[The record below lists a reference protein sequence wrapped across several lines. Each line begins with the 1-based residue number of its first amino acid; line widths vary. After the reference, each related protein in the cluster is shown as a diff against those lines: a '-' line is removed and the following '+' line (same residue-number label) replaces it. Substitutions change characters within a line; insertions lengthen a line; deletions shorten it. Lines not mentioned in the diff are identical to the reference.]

1 MSRQA
6 KRGASLIILIASL
19 VALAPLSID
28 AYLPTLPVLAHYFG
42 TSHASVQHS
51 LSTFFLGLAIGQLIY
66 GPVSDRFGRR
76 PVLFFGIV
84 LYLLTSVLCA
94 QAVTVG
100 MLIAGRFLEG
110 VGAAAGPVVGRAIVR
125 DTWEGE
131 YAARAMSYVIMT
143 MTTVPVLAPII
154 GGHMLSWFDWQSIFW
169 LMTGFGLVCFFTVA
183 LLLEE
188 SNPSGRGWQVSIW
201 QRFFIFGRLLRDLRV
216 LAYLVCGG
224 SVFGV
229 LFSFITGSSFVYIKV
244 YGVAPSHFG
253 YYFAINVLA
262 MTSANFINGRL
273 VTRYGYR
280 RLLGIAAAAVVIAVS
295 LVPLLAVLKVGGLFG
310 VIVPMFFATGGIGVV
325 ASNTVTG
332 MLNIAPESSGAVS
345 SLFGVSQFLF
355 AAMASACVGALQTGP
370 TLAMGIVMFTLS
382 LLAYLAQW
390 LLRRFEA
397 IWAERS
403 PLQAGQHTQHS

>member
-1 MSRQA
+1 MTRQA
-6 KRGASLIILIASL
+6 KQGASRIILIASL

-28 AYLPTLPVLAHYFG
+28 TYLPSLPVLASYFS
-42 TSHASVQHS
+42 TSHANVQHS

-76 PVLFFGIV
+76 PVLLFGIT

-94 QAVTVG
+94 QAVSIG
-100 MLIAGRFLEG
+100 MLIGGRFLEG

-125 DTWEGE
+125 DTWSGE
-131 YAARAMSYVIMT
+131 YAARAMSYVVMT
-143 MTTVPVLAPII
+143 MTTVPVLAPIV

-169 LMTGFGLVCFFTVA
+169 LMTGCGLVCFLIVA

-188 SNPSGRGWQVSIW
+188 SNPKGRGMPSSLW
-201 QRFFIFGRLLRDLRV
+201 QRFSVFGHLLRDLRV
-216 LAYLVCGG
+216 IAYLVCGG
-224 SVFGV
+224 AVFGV
-229 LFSFITGSSFVYIKV
+229 LFSFITGSSFVYINV
-244 YGVAPSHFG
+244 YGVSPSHFG

-262 MTSANFINGRL
+262 MTSANFLNGRL

-280 RLLGIAAAAVVIAVS
+280 RMLGIAAAVVVMAAL
-295 LVPLLAVLKVGGLFG
+295 LVPLLAVLKIGGLYG

-332 MLNIAPESSGAVS
+332 MLNIAPESAGAVS

-355 AAMASACVGALQTGP
+355 AAAASACVGFLQAGP
-370 TLAMGIVMFTLS
+370 TLAMGVVMFALS
-382 LLAYLAQW
+382 VLAFLAQW
-390 LLRRFEA
+390 LLRRFETV
-397 IWAERS
+397 WAERS
-403 PLQAGQHTQHS
+403 PLQTRHRAQQS